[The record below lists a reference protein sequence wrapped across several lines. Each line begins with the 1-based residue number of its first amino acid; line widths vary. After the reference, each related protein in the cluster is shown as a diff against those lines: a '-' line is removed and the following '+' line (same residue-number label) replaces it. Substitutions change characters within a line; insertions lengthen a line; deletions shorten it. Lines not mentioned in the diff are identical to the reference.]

1 MLSKK
6 AKYAIHAMRCLAR
19 KGQGIQMTIAEIA
32 DHERIPKKFL
42 EGILRE
48 LKSEGWVA
56 STSGPHGGYSLLVSP
71 SSISLADVY
80 RKFDGAIAL
89 IPCATHRFFQPC
101 PECQSVDTC
110 TIRQAFLVVRERE
123 VLALKGISI
132 ADL

>member
-6 AKYAIHAMRCLAR
+6 AKYAIHALRCLASR
-19 KGQGIQMTIAEIA
+19 GQGIQMTIAEIA
-32 DHERIPKKFL
+32 AQERIPKKFL
-42 EGILRE
+42 EAILRD
-48 LKSEGWVA
+48 LKSEGWVT
-56 STSGPHGGYSLLVSP
+56 STSGPHGGYMLLVAP
-71 SSISLADVY
+71 DSISLADVH

-101 PECQSVDTC
+101 VECQSIDSC

-123 VLALKGISI
+123 VMALKGISM